1 MRTTARARTAVAS
14 LIAGALMAVTV
25 GCGSPPQPGFYQ
37 PPASLSGRPGD
48 VIATVATNFGLNGDV
63 TSTAIKYRSTS
74 ATGKANYIVGTLLVP
89 KAAWTG
95 GGPRPIVSFAPGTQG
110 TGDSCAAST
119 TMPNS
124 TFYQQATVQSLL
136 GKGWAVAVTD
146 YEGLG
151 TPGDHTYVVKDA
163 EAHALLDIVRAAQ
176 RMPGSGIASNAPV
189 AFWGYS
195 QGGQAAAA
203 AAEAEASY
211 APELNVV
218 GTAAGG
224 VPSDLTAL
232 AEYLDGDGNL
242 FFTFLALAALGIN
255 AAYPELHLESYLN
268 DAGRQ
273 LLDQGRQACLIDGL
287 LLASGHHIG
296 DYTTTNPLD
305 QPDWQARIAQQTL
318 GNVAPAAPV
327 YLYHGNVDEIIP
339 FTQGTRLRDAWC
351 ARGARVQFHEEA
363 TDHVLGVLV
372 DASAWLDA
380 RFKGQALTPTCN
392 A

>member
-1 MRTTARARTAVAS
+1 MSTTARARTALLGLVA
-14 LIAGALMAVTV
+14 LVAVTV
-25 GCGSPPQPGFYQ
+25 SCGSPPQPGFYQ
-37 PPASLSGRPGD
+37 PPANLSGRPGD
-48 VIATVATNFGLNGDV
+48 VIATVETNFGLNGDV
-63 TSTAIKYRSTS
+63 RSTAIKYRSTS
-74 ATGKANYIVGTLLVP
+74 ATGKANYVTGTLLVP

-95 GGPRPIVSFAPGTQG
+95 GGPRPLVSFAPGTQG
-110 TGDSCAAST
+110 VGDSCAAST
-119 TMPNS
+119 TMTNS

-146 YEGLG
+146 YEGIG

-176 RMPGSGIASNAPV
+176 RLSGSGIAANAPV

-203 AAEAEASY
+203 AAEAEATY

-224 VPSDLTAL
+224 VPSNL
-232 AEYLDGDGNL
+232 ASLGEYLDGPGN
-242 FFTFLALAALGIN
+242 FWFTFLALAALGLN

-273 LLDQGRQACLIDGL
+273 LLDQGRQSCLIDGL
-287 LLASGHHIG
+287 LLASGHHIS
-296 DYTTTNPLD
+296 DYTTTDPLA
-305 QPDWQARIAQQTL
+305 QPDWQARLAQQDL

-327 YLYHGNVDEIIP
+327 LLYHGNTDEIIP
-339 FTQGTRLRDAWC
+339 FEQGTRLRDAWC
-351 ARGARVQFHEEA
+351 ARGARVQFSEEA
-363 TDHVLGVLV
+363 TDHIFGVLI
-372 DASAWLDA
+372 DQSAWLDA
-380 RFKGQALTPTCN
+380 RFKGQPFTPTCN